1 MHIANHRSKRLA
13 SLPWGCGCY
22 KKGQALPVAFQWIRV
37 CNGNGNGA
45 RQAGHT
51 LKANDMSAS
60 NPSRDEVFRALQAK
74 RRETVRRV
82 LRSEIADYLTTVSTS
97 VAESWPDIPPQELT
111 EALADALVDM
121 GRQQGFGTAMLQTL
135 VYELQERVNAE
146 T

>member
-1 MHIANHRSKRLA
+1 MPSI
-13 SLPWGCGCY
+13 
-22 KKGQALPVAFQWIRV
+22 
-37 CNGNGNGA
+37 
-45 RQAGHT
+45 
-51 LKANDMSAS
+51 
-60 NPSRDEVFRALQAK
+60 NPSKDEIFRALQAK

-82 LRSEIADYLTTVSTS
+82 LRSEIADYLTTVSAG

-121 GRQQGFGTAMLQTL
+121 GRRQGFGTALLQTL

>member
-1 MHIANHRSKRLA
+1 M
-13 SLPWGCGCY
+13 P
-22 KKGQALPVAFQWIRV
+22 
-37 CNGNGNGA
+37 
-45 RQAGHT
+45 
-51 LKANDMSAS
+51 AS
-60 NPSRDEVFRALQAK
+60 NPSKDDIFRALQTK

-82 LRSEIADYLTTVSTS
+82 LRSEIADYLTTVSAG

>member
-1 MHIANHRSKRLA
+1 MGVWVQAHQTACLCAPNGTGREMSHAKR
-13 SLPWGCGCY
+13 P
-22 KKGQALPVAFQWIRV
+22 
-37 CNGNGNGA
+37 
-45 RQAGHT
+45 
-51 LKANDMSAS
+51 LKETDMPAS
-60 NPSRDEVFRALQAK
+60 NPSKDEIFRALQAK

-82 LRSEIADYLTTVSTS
+82 LRSEIVDYLTTVSAG